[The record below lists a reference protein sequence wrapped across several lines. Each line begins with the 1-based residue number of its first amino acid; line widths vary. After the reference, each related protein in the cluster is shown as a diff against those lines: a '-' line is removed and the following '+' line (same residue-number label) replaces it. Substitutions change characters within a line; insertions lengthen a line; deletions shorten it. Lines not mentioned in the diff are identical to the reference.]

1 MPAVS
6 DLCVSVKRKTARG
19 NKADL
24 TASKTCR
31 MIETIYPD
39 EDREEGIGMEQ
50 EKTGL
55 AVQEETS
62 PVLPAQGAPEDG
74 EPKSEEEKKKD
85 IKKKA
90 IKAGVAVVTSASV
103 LVGGLFSSPD
113 ALLAPEQNLNPVSIS
128 QNDNDQ
134 DGDEEDEESEEEE
147 EEIESA
153 AIGLLAKLRLKL
165 LQLPLAVRVFVLVPL
180 WAIGFT
186 LWTVAGG
193 LWTTLLGPIAGK
205 AVSWLFLLAALLGAV
220 ALGMKAVFPDLPLR
234 KIVNKKSILG
244 LVLGG
249 LALGV
254 ADLTLPMF
262 WDGYVALAHV
272 LKATGMAAILGS
284 VSFALIKRTL
294 KKKKAEAVP
303 AEGPAEEPTPDWT
316 DAKILALA
324 DSVSR
329 PRK

>member
-1 MPAVS
+1 
-6 DLCVSVKRKTARG
+6 
-19 NKADL
+19 
-24 TASKTCR
+24 
-31 MIETIYPD
+31 
-39 EDREEGIGMEQ
+39 MEQ

-55 AVQEETS
+55 AVPEETS
-62 PVLPAQGAPEDG
+62 PVNAAPSAPEDT

-85 IKKKA
+85 YKKKA
-90 IKAGVAVVTSASV
+90 VKAGVAVVASASV
-103 LVGGLFSSPD
+103 LVGGLFPSAD
-113 ALLAPEQNLNPVSIS
+113 ALLAPEQDLNPVAVT
-128 QNDNDQ
+128 QNDNDNDQ
-134 DGDEEDEESEEEE
+134 DGDEDEESSEEEE
-147 EEIESA
+147 DETGGE
-153 AIGLLAKLRLKL
+153 AIGLRASLRQKL

-180 WAIGFT
+180 WAIGWT
-186 LWTVAGG
+186 IWTVAGG

-205 AVSWLFLLAALLGAV
+205 AVSWLFLLAALLGAA
-220 ALGMKAVFPDLPLR
+220 ALGLKTVFPDLPLK

-262 WDGYVALAHV
+262 WDGYEQLSHV
-272 LKATGMAAILGS
+272 LKATGMAAVLGS

-294 KKKKAEAVP
+294 KKKKAEPVP
-303 AEGPAEEPTPDWT
+303 AEGPAKPEEPDWT

-324 DSVSR
+324 DTVSR

>member
-1 MPAVS
+1 MEKKKEELLQPVPEA
-6 DLCVSVKRKTARG
+6 A
-19 NKADL
+19 
-24 TASKTCR
+24 AS
-31 MIETIYPD
+31 
-39 EDREEGIGMEQ
+39 EEAE
-50 EKTGL
+50 
-55 AVQEETS
+55 A
-62 PVLPAQGAPEDG
+62 
-74 EPKSEEEKKKD
+74 PKSEEEKKKD
-85 IKKKA
+85 YKKKA

-113 ALLAPEQNLNPVSIS
+113 ALLAQEQNLNPVAIT
-128 QNDNDQ
+128 QNDNDNDL
-134 DGDEEDEESEEEE
+134 DGSGDDGSSSEDEEEDEESGG
-147 EEIESA
+147 ESV
-153 AIGLLAKLRLKL
+153 GLRAVLRQRI
-165 LQLPLAVRVFVLVPL
+165 LQLPLAVRMFVLVPL
-180 WAIGFT
+180 WAIGWAI
-186 LWTVAGG
+186 WTVAGG
-193 LWTTLLGPIAGK
+193 LWTMLLGPIAGK

-220 ALGMKAVFPDLPLR
+220 ALGLKTVFPDLPLK

-254 ADLTLPMF
+254 ADLTAPMF
-262 WDGYVALAHV
+262 WDGYEALAHV
-272 LKATGMAAILGS
+272 LKATGMAAVLGS

-303 AEGPAEEPTPDWT
+303 AEGPAAPEEPDWT

>member
-1 MPAVS
+1 M
-6 DLCVSVKRKTARG
+6 
-19 NKADL
+19 
-24 TASKTCR
+24 
-31 MIETIYPD
+31 
-39 EDREEGIGMEQ
+39 
-50 EKTGL
+50 
-55 AVQEETS
+55 QEETS
-62 PVLPAQGAPEDG
+62 PAISALSDAEF
-74 EPKSEEEKKKD
+74 KSEEEKKKD

-113 ALLAPEQNLNPVSIS
+113 ALLAPEQDLNPVAIS

-147 EEIESA
+147 EEIESE

-186 LWTVAGG
+186 IWTVAGG

-220 ALGMKAVFPDLPLR
+220 ALGMKAVFPDLPLK

-254 ADLTLPMF
+254 ADLTAPMF
-262 WDGYVALAHV
+262 WDGYEALAHV
-272 LKATGMAAILGS
+272 LKATGMAAVLGS

-303 AEGPAEEPTPDWT
+303 AESPAAPEEPDWT

>member
-1 MPAVS
+1 
-6 DLCVSVKRKTARG
+6 
-19 NKADL
+19 
-24 TASKTCR
+24 
-31 MIETIYPD
+31 MIKTIYPD
-39 EDREEGIGMEQ
+39 EDREEEIGMEQ

-62 PVLPAQGAPEDG
+62 PALSAQGAPEDG

-113 ALLAPEQNLNPVSIS
+113 ALLAPEQDLNPVAIS
-128 QNDNDQ
+128 QNDNEQ

-147 EEIESA
+147 EEIESE

-186 LWTVAGG
+186 IWTVAGG

-220 ALGMKAVFPDLPLR
+220 ALGMKAVFPDLPLK

-254 ADLTLPMF
+254 ADLTVPMF
-262 WDGYVALAHV
+262 WDGYEALAHV
-272 LKATGMAAILGS
+272 LKASGMAAILGS

-303 AEGPAEEPTPDWT
+303 AEGPAEEPTPAWT
-316 DAKILALA
+316 DAQILALA

>member
-1 MPAVS
+1 
-6 DLCVSVKRKTARG
+6 
-19 NKADL
+19 
-24 TASKTCR
+24 
-31 MIETIYPD
+31 
-39 EDREEGIGMEQ
+39 MEQ

-62 PVLPAQGAPEDG
+62 PALSAQGAPEDG
-74 EPKSEEEKKKD
+74 ETKSEEEKKKD

-90 IKAGVAVVTSASV
+90 IKAWVAVVTSASV

-113 ALLAPEQNLNPVSIS
+113 ALLAPEQDLNPVAIS

-147 EEIESA
+147 EEIESE

-186 LWTVAGG
+186 IWTVAGG

-205 AVSWLFLLAALLGAV
+205 AVSWLFLLAARLGAV
-220 ALGMKAVFPDLPLR
+220 VLGMKAVFPDLPLK

-254 ADLTLPMF
+254 ADLTVPMF
-262 WDGYVALAHV
+262 WDGYEALAHV
-272 LKATGMAAILGS
+272 MKASGMAAILGS

-303 AEGPAEEPTPDWT
+303 AEGPAEEPTSDWT
-316 DAKILALA
+316 DAQILALA

>member
-1 MPAVS
+1 M
-6 DLCVSVKRKTARG
+6 
-19 NKADL
+19 
-24 TASKTCR
+24 TASKFWR
-31 MIETIYPD
+31 MIDMIYL
-39 EDREEGIGMEQ
+39 EENREEGIGMEQ

-62 PVLPAQGAPEDG
+62 PVSAAQSAPEDP

-90 IKAGVAVVTSASV
+90 IKAGVAVVASASV

-113 ALLAPEQNLNPVSIS
+113 ALLAPEQDLNPVPIS
-128 QNDNDQ
+128 QNDNDNDQ
-134 DGDEEDEESEEEE
+134 DGDEEDEESQEEE
-147 EEIESA
+147 EEIESE
-153 AIGLLAKLRLKL
+153 AIGLLARLRLKL

-180 WAIGFT
+180 WAIGWAI
-186 LWTVAGG
+186 WTVAGG
-193 LWTTLLGPIAGK
+193 LWTMLLGPIAGK

-220 ALGMKAVFPDLPLR
+220 ALGLKTVFPDLPLK

-249 LALGV
+249 FALGV
-254 ADLTLPMF
+254 ADLTAPMF
-262 WDGYVALAHV
+262 WDGYEALAHV
-272 LKATGMAAILGS
+272 LKATGMAAVLGS

-303 AEGPAEEPTPDWT
+303 AEGPAAPEEPDWT

>member
-1 MPAVS
+1 
-6 DLCVSVKRKTARG
+6 
-19 NKADL
+19 
-24 TASKTCR
+24 
-31 MIETIYPD
+31 MIKTIYPD
-39 EDREEGIGMEQ
+39 EDREEEIGMEQ

-62 PVLPAQGAPEDG
+62 PALSAQGAPEDG

-113 ALLAPEQNLNPVSIS
+113 ALLAPEQDLNPVAIS

-147 EEIESA
+147 EEIESE

-186 LWTVAGG
+186 IWTVAGG

-220 ALGMKAVFPDLPLR
+220 ALGMKAVFPDLPLK

-254 ADLTLPMF
+254 ADLTVPMF
-262 WDGYVALAHV
+262 WDGYEALAHV
-272 LKATGMAAILGS
+272 LKASGMAAILGS

-303 AEGPAEEPTPDWT
+303 AEGPAEEPTPAWT
-316 DAKILALA
+316 DAQILALA

>member
-1 MPAVS
+1 
-6 DLCVSVKRKTARG
+6 
-19 NKADL
+19 
-24 TASKTCR
+24 
-31 MIETIYPD
+31 
-39 EDREEGIGMEQ
+39 MEQ

-55 AVQEETS
+55 AVQEETN
-62 PVLPAQGAPEDG
+62 PVPSAQGVPEDR

-113 ALLAPEQNLNPVSIS
+113 ALLAPEQDLNPVAIS

-147 EEIESA
+147 EEIESE

-186 LWTVAGG
+186 IWTVAGG

-220 ALGMKAVFPDLPLR
+220 ALGMKAVFPDLPLK

-254 ADLTLPMF
+254 ADLTVPMF
-262 WDGYVALAHV
+262 WDGYEALAHV
-272 LKATGMAAILGS
+272 LKASGMAAILGS

-303 AEGPAEEPTPDWT
+303 AEGPAEEPTSDWT
-316 DAKILALA
+316 DAQILALA

>member
-1 MPAVS
+1 
-6 DLCVSVKRKTARG
+6 
-19 NKADL
+19 
-24 TASKTCR
+24 
-31 MIETIYPD
+31 MIKTIYPD
-39 EDREEGIGMEQ
+39 EDREEEIGMEQ

-62 PVLPAQGAPEDG
+62 PALSAQGAPEDG

-113 ALLAPEQNLNPVSIS
+113 ALLAPEQDLNPVAIS

-147 EEIESA
+147 EEIESE

-186 LWTVAGG
+186 IWTVAGG

-220 ALGMKAVFPDLPLR
+220 ALGMKAVFPDLPLK

-254 ADLTLPMF
+254 ADLTVPMF
-262 WDGYVALAHV
+262 WDSYEALAHV
-272 LKATGMAAILGS
+272 LKASGMAAILGS

-303 AEGPAEEPTPDWT
+303 AEGPAEEPTSDWT
-316 DAKILALA
+316 DAQILALA